1 MNEILSTKMHHK
13 MQQRIFFFVKMSW
26 SNVII
31 SFCVENDFYC
41 IYCRKF
47 GFWLNFSW
55 KKKNNS
61 STRNI
66 ANVHTFMILHWATPV
81 TVSGTPCAVSTPS
94 HIGFKVMTSSDRR
107 WTSVTNHHAHAHP
120 PTIVRF
126 LVDPQ
131 HPPVKQDNNM
141 NQWRWF
147 SIFETYLI
155 R

>member
-1 MNEILSTKMHHK
+1 MKYFQQKCITKRNNGFFLSKCHEVTQLFHFTLET
-13 MQQRIFFFVKMSW
+13 IFIVFIVANLASDSIFL
-26 SNVII
+26 
-31 SFCVENDFYC
+31 E
-41 IYCRKF
+41 
-47 GFWLNFSW
+47 

-131 HPPVKQDNNM
+131 HPPVKRDNNM
-141 NQWRWF
+141 NQWRSI
-147 SIFETYLI
+147 SIFKTYVI